1 MHCQLLKL
9 AWTLMRAHSCR
20 SNSPHHSSSGH
31 PTPLLAVKFKPP
43 RPSVIFHPW
52 WRPSPLPTKRSS
64 STLAGGQIH
73 PSPPSSHPPLLLAV
87 KFTPLRPSVIFHSSC
102 WHTNSPLPTQRSSS
116 TPAGCS
122 SKPHHFPPS
131 VHLPPVMLEVNF
143 TFPPA
148 IGVQGEGGDE
158 QGRRKTGDER
168 PEMRDER
175 RELKDERQEMWEGKR
190 ETGVG
195 LGRHEAEDV
204 RWETGD
210 RRREKW

>member
-1 MHCQLLKL
+1 MSVVRDSTMTNWALSGT
-9 AWTLMRAHSCR
+9 AWSHFFGTPHKCSAVETCFNADTHSQ
-20 SNSPHHSSSGH
+20 PA
-31 PTPLLAVKFKPP
+31 PDQ
-43 RPSVIFHPW
+43 
-52 WRPSPLPTKRSS
+52 RSS
-64 STLAGGQIH
+64 STPAGGQLHPPHLAAIFH
-73 PSPPSSHPPLLLAV
+73 PS
-87 KFTPLRPSVIFHSSC
+87 C
-102 WHTNSPLPTQRSSS
+102 WQSNSPLPTQRSSS

-122 SKPHHFPPS
+122 SKPHPFPPS
-131 VHLPPVMLEVNF
+131 VHLPPFMLEVNF

-158 QGRRKTGDER
+158 QGRRKSGDER

-195 LGRHEAEDV
+195 LGRHVAEDV